1 MVLLSVSASITSL
14 LLRMKTVS
22 ILTRFAFSVLAVAI
36 VVAMLLLPRLNSI
49 QQDGVAP
56 LGELEQPVS
65 VVRDENGMAYV
76 RANSLL
82 DAIRAQGYV
91 TAQDRLFQMQL
102 TRIAVSGRL
111 AEFFGDTLVDR
122 DKRQRT
128 LGFYRAAEKLSLIHI

>member
-102 TRIAVSGRL
+102 TRCLLYTSPSP
-111 AEFFGDTLVDR
+111 R
-122 DKRQRT
+122 D
-128 LGFYRAAEKLSLIHI
+128 LSTSRMPSSA